1 MAHVSA
7 TDRDLFA
14 RQAAA
19 LAAADTDD
27 PGTPEQRRR
36 LLELINAIRIADGSE
51 PFPDEDQEPYE
62 VVFHRR
68 AKALGMAR
76 SAR

>member
-7 TDRDLFA
+7 ADRARFE

-19 LAAADTDD
+19 LAEADTDD
-27 PGTPEQRRR
+27 PGTPEERRR
-36 LLELINAIRIADGSE
+36 LLELINTIRIADGSE

-76 SAR
+76 SSR

>member
-7 TDRDLFA
+7 ADRARFA
-14 RQAAA
+14 RQVEA
-19 LAAADTDD
+19 LVEAETDD

-36 LLELINAIRIADGSE
+36 QLELINTIRIADGSE
-51 PFPDEDQEPYE
+51 PFPDEDQEPHE

-76 SAR
+76 SPR

>member
-1 MAHVSA
+1 MARV
-7 TDRDLFA
+7 TDAERERFR

-19 LAAADTDD
+19 LAEADTED
-27 PGTPEQRRR
+27 PGTPDQRRR
-36 LLELINAIRIADGSE
+36 LLELINAIRTADGSE
-51 PFPDEDQEPYE
+51 PFPDEDQEPHE